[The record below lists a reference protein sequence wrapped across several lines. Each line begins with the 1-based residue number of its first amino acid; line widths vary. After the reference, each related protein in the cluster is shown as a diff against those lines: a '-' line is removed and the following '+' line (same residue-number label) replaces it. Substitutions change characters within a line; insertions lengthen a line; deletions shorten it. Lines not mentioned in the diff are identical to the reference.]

1 MRTHL
6 TLLRGALAL
15 LLVVTGCLFAVGST
29 IERHQR
35 HHESTAVKAAE
46 SGGETTGE
54 TTGETGDKGSKP
66 KPAEHAAS
74 AEAGSRI
81 LGVNT
86 ESKALSI
93 IAAFGSLALAAAVWL
108 RPARP
113 VLLAVIVFGLVFALG
128 DGRELAHQLKE
139 SNGGLA
145 AVAGL
150 LLVLHVVV
158 AMLAAAATRASAPL
172 ETV

>member
-6 TLLRGALAL
+6 TLLRGALGL
-15 LLVVTGCLFAVGST
+15 LLVITGCLFAVGSA
-29 IERHQR
+29 IGRHHGQ
-35 HHESTAVKAAE
+35 HESTVAKTAE
-46 SGGETTGE
+46 TS
-54 TTGETGDKGSKP
+54 GETGGESSTP

-74 AEAGSRI
+74 AEGGSRI

-93 IAAFGSLALAAAVWL
+93 IAVLASLALAAAVWL
-108 RPARP
+108 RPARL
-113 VLLAVIVFGLVFALG
+113 VLLAVIGFGLAFALG

-150 LLVLHVVV
+150 LLVLHIVV
-158 AMLAAAATRASAPL
+158 AALAAAATRASPSL
-172 ETV
+172 ETI